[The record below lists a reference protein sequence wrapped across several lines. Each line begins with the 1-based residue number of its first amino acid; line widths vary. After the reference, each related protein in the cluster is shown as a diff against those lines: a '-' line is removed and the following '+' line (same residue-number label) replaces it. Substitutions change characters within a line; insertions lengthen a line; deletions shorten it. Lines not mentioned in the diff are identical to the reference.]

1 MQPFK
6 HVVDIIHFCSSWSKL
21 KGTVSVISSDPQCK
35 DDNARFTTVPLKPF
49 TDQKWQFLHCGLY
62 YKQEMQVTI
71 SQRNRKWSLMQF
83 KATKTLIS
91 NSYLI
96 SLKGYCCKSGI
107 AIFAAGGLLEN
118 TLTVSLTNLLIHTRK
133 QCVVQQGEPNLR
145 CANFSGESNNL
156 INWQIHFAT

>member
-1 MQPFK
+1 MQRWQCPIYNGTLETFYWLK
-6 HVVDIIHFCSSWSKL
+6 MAVSSLRLILQTRNASHYIAEKPQMKL
-21 KGTVSVISSDPQCK
+21 V
-35 DDNARFTTVPLKPF
+35 
-49 TDQKWQFLHCGLY
+49 
-62 YKQEMQVTI
+62 
-71 SQRNRKWSLMQF
+71 QF
-83 KATKTLIS
+83 KATQALIS

-107 AIFAAGGLLEN
+107 AIFARRITRKFAY
-118 TLTVSLTNLLIHTRK
+118 SLINKIFSSTCK